1 MLTEEYVYYS
11 LIPRPPPTPTIDEQ
25 LSPFLACLAKKGC

>member
-11 LIPRPPPTPTIDEQ
+11 LIPRPPTPTIDEQ